1 MFALTIDQHRSRTGD
16 DDLVP
21 GLLAALADVPAVLP
35 FERTVGDEVQGL
47 LDAPEAVVEALRT
60 VLRDGNWSIGLGIGP
75 VETPLPGSVREA
87 RGPALLVARDAV
99 DRAKGAG
106 EVRLAVGS
114 ASDPVGAGDV
124 EAVARLVGTLIGRR
138 TDTQWATID
147 AVDAAP
153 TQRAAA
159 EALGVSPQ
167 NVSQTLTASAIAAE
181 RAGYPVLVRLLERV
195 EAA

>member
-1 MFALTIDQHRSRTGD
+1 MFALTIDQHRSRAG

>member
-1 MFALTIDQHRSRTGD
+1 MFALTIDQHRSRTG

>member
-1 MFALTIDQHRSRTGD
+1 MFALTIDQHRSRTG

-75 VETPLPGSVREA
+75 VATPLPGSVREA